1 MEHSMI
7 LRLFMSRA
15 LLVATLTASTVIA
28 AQQPPAPATPPATPA
43 PAAPAAGRG
52 GRGAPPVKSPEVGAD
67 RKVTFRLRAP
77 NAKEVA
83 VSLGGNRL
91 PMQKDEQGVWS
102 VTTDALAPD
111 YYTYSL
117 VVDGTTINDP
127 ANRQVQTSFGS
138 FQSMVVVP
146 GTEPWLPAAG
156 VPRGA
161 IARHSFHSSVA
172 NDDRD
177 YFVYTPPGYEARRS
191 RPYPVMF
198 VLHGLGDDAERWMNG
213 GAANVILDNLI
224 AQGRAVPM
232 VMVTTLGY
240 GVNNGPAGAMAVE
253 SITGYTK
260 SLLTEVMPAVERAYN
275 VSKNREERAIAGLS
289 MGGAETLYTALN
301 NLDKFAWIGSFSGAF
316 VMWPGAS
323 QPAPPAAA
331 APATPPAA
339 ASPAAPPAAGPG
351 AAPAEGPAGGR
362 GRGAVRTID
371 PSVFDKTFPELDARD
386 NSQIRML
393 WITCGTAD
401 SLIGVN
407 RQFKNWLKAKNV
419 RFTEE
424 EAPDVGHVWPLWRK
438 NLAEFS
444 QAVFQKKS

>member
-1 MEHSMI
+1 MESLMVLHV
-7 LRLFMSRA
+7 RMSRILMAVA
-15 LLVATLTASTVIA
+15 LAGATVV
-28 AQQPPAPATPPATPA
+28 AQQPAPAPAPPATGTPG
-43 PAAPAAGRG
+43 PPGVGRGG

-67 RKVTFRLRAP
+67 RRVTFRLRAP

-83 VSLGGNRL
+83 VALAGNRL
-91 PMQKDEQGVWS
+91 AMQKDDQGVWS
-102 VTTDALAPD
+102 ATTDALAPD

-117 VVDGTTINDP
+117 VIDGTSVNDP

-138 FQSMVVVP
+138 FQSMFVVP
-146 GTEPWLPAAG
+146 GPEPWLPNAS

-161 IARHSFHSSVA
+161 IARHNFRSAVA

-177 YFVYTPPGYEARRS
+177 YFVYTPPGYDARRS

-224 AQGRAVPM
+224 ASGKAVPM

-240 GVNNGPAGAMAVE
+240 GVSNGPAGAMAPE
-253 SITGYTK
+253 SISGYTK
-260 SLLTEVMPAVERAYN
+260 SLLTEVMPAVERSYN

-316 VMWPGAS
+316 VMWPGVMQA
-323 QPAPPAAA
+323 APPAAA
-331 APATPPAA
+331 SAAPGPAAPAA
-339 ASPAAPPAAGPG
+339 AA
-351 AAPAEGPAGGR
+351 GPAGGR
-362 GRGAVRTID
+362 GRGAARAMDV
-371 PSVFDKTFPELDARD
+371 SVLDKTFPALDAKA
-386 NSQIRML
+386 NSQIKLL

-407 RQFKNWLKAKNV
+407 RQFKDWLKTKNV
-419 RFTEE
+419 KFTEE

-438 NLAEFS
+438 NLAEFA
-444 QAVFQKKS
+444 QKAFQKS